1 MMVLGKNKMKKQI
14 NVDDGALADV
24 PVWVKAVSYIITTS
38 LALSTLIPLLLCIS
52 VSFTDNTALALNGYQ
67 LIPEKCSLDAYAYI
81 AKTGEQIIN
90 SYAVSISTMIMG
102 TLIGILA
109 MTAFCYAITRK
120 EFDLV
125 SDKLVFF
132 VYFTMLFNGGTVAT
146 YMVISNVLHLRDT
159 FWVLVIPG
167 CISSM
172 YIMIIRTYMKTSI
185 PDAVIESA
193 KLDGAGDSICYFR
206 IVLPMCVPVIAT
218 IMLFLSV
225 HYWNSWYNAFL
236 YIVKSDF
243 VPLQLLLKRIE
254 KDISFLQNSAS
265 GISEIEAAE
274 LRKSLPTESFQMAMV
289 VLVVGPI
296 LIAYPFF
303 QKYFVKGV
311 TVGSVKG

>member
-1 MMVLGKNKMKKQI
+1 MVLEKNKMRKRI

-24 PVWVKAVSYIITTS
+24 PVWVKIVCYVITTG
-38 LALSTLIPLLLCIS
+38 LALTTLIPLLLTVS
-52 VSFTDNTALALNGYQ
+52 VSFTDNTALALNGYR
-67 LIPEKCSLDAYAYI
+67 LIPEKWSLDAYAYI

-90 SYAVSISTMIMG
+90 SYAVSISTLIVG
-102 TLIGILA
+102 TILGILA
-109 MTAFCYAITRK
+109 MTAFCYAITRN
-120 EFDLV
+120 EFGAA

-146 YMVISNVLHLRDT
+146 YIIISTVLNLRDT

-167 CISSM
+167 CISAM
-172 YIMIIRTYMKTSI
+172 YIIIIRTYMKTSI
-185 PDAVIESA
+185 PEAVVESA
-193 KLDGAGDSICYFR
+193 KLDGAGDFTCYFR
-206 IVLPMCVPVIAT
+206 IVLPMCIPVIAT

-225 HYWNSWYNAFL
+225 NYWNSWYNAFL

-274 LRKSLPTESFQMAMV
+274 LRKSLPTESFQMALV
-289 VLVVGPI
+289 VLVAGPI

-303 QKYFVKGV
+303 QKYFIKGV